1 MDSMIFIQL
10 PILLFSIIV
19 HEYSHGAVAD
29 YFGDDTARLLGRLT
43 FNPIPHIDPMGSIVI
58 PILCLMTGSPI
69 FGWAK
74 PVPVNESRLRGRLAA
89 TLVSAAGPLSN
100 FFLAVVFACGLW
112 LALFG
117 ARGTSFYPLLL
128 AVLQYGILIN
138 LYLCVFNLIP
148 IPPLDGSRVLS
159 RVLPESLAWFYQR
172 LEPYG
177 FLIIMLLLAGGFF
190 PRVVSPIVFWMYQ
203 ALISGLA

>member
-43 FNPIPHIDPMGSIVI
+43 FNPIPHLDPMGSIAI
-58 PILCLMTGSPI
+58 PFLCLVTGSPI

-74 PVPVNESRLRGRLAA
+74 PVPVNESRLRNRGWSV
-89 TLVSAAGPLSN
+89 TLVSAVGPLSN

-117 ARGTSFYPLLL
+117 ARGASFTP
-128 AVLQYGILIN
+128 
-138 LYLCVFNLIP
+138 
-148 IPPLDGSRVLS
+148 
-159 RVLPESLAWFYQR
+159 
-172 LEPYG
+172 
-177 FLIIMLLLAGGFF
+177 FLFSFL
-190 PRVVSPIVFWMYQ
+190 
-203 ALISGLA
+203 